1 MTFLQDKKINA
12 FDIQSGKLIKWFQQ
26 DGDVGDPIKV
36 CGMPVQTLRGFIKIS
51 YMSTAGCS

>member
-26 DGDVGDPIKV
+26 DGEVGNPIKV
-36 CGMPVQTLRGFIKIS
+36 CGMPMRVRDFIKIS